1 MDEPRILA
9 VAHVYYPELWP
20 ELARCIG
27 NLGDQ
32 ADLIV
37 TYSDES
43 AVSAARRD
51 FPRARFL
58 RCENRGYDIWPF
70 LHALQSISPS
80 DYDYIVKLHTKREV
94 REGIILNHALIGGTN
109 WRRLLLRFVSTRR
122 DWRKALSKLAK
133 PKIGMVA
140 DRRVIFD
147 RKAATALHY
156 QVFDLAKDEMQT
168 LAGKTFARG
177 DFVAGTMFAVKPAAL
192 APLLRKHHAAQDFA
206 ESAGHGG
213 ITHAH
218 IMERMLGL
226 SVSAAGMR
234 IESFDG
240 PSVRLRRWWYK
251 HVRRVAC
258 NMR

>member
-1 MDEPRILA
+1 MAEPRILA
-9 VAHVYYPELWP
+9 VVHVYYPELWP

-27 NLGDQ
+27 NLGDG

-43 AVSAARRD
+43 AVTAARRD

-58 RCENRGYDIWPF
+58 LCENRGYDIWPF
-70 LHALQSISPS
+70 LHALQSVSLS
-80 DYDYIVKLHTKREV
+80 DYDCIVKLHTKRRIGDGTV
-94 REGIILNHALIGGTN
+94 LNHALIGGTN

-122 DWRKALSKLAK
+122 NWQKALDKLAK

-147 RKAATALHY
+147 RKAATSLHY
-156 QVFDLAKDEMQT
+156 PEFDLAKEEMQA
-168 LAGKTFARG
+168 LSGKAFAGG

-192 APLLRKHHAAQDFA
+192 APLFRKRHAAQDFA
-206 ESAGHGG
+206 LSVGHGG
-213 ITHAH
+213 ITRAH

-234 IESFDG
+234 VESFDG
-240 PSVRLRRWWYK
+240 PSVRLRRWWYRR
-251 HVRRVAC
+251 VRRVAC
-258 NMR
+258 YKL